1 MRVPADRDFIIQA
14 FIALGFCIGGWIIF
28 VKPQVQSMSRLEA
41 EIAQIESQSARV
53 SNAVF
58 EKIAAQAPRLRR
70 RAQDIRAKGALAKDS
85 AALYSQIRTVATEH
99 DVQIKN
105 VRQGLDQEHVVGG
118 TTFVVQRVDMKVEGE
133 FEQIARFLDSLR
145 SIDTYLR
152 PVSLQVSPTTGG
164 NGSYTVMQFGF
175 ESVRFNLPVAIEKL
189 LEEEA

>member
-41 EIAQIESQSARV
+41 EIAQIESQSVRV

-85 AALYSQIRTVATEH
+85 AALYSQIRTIATEH

-105 VRQGLDQEHVVGG
+105 VRQGLDHEHVVGG

-133 FEQIARFLDSLR
+133 FERIARFLEALN
-145 SIDTYLR
+145 SIETYLR

-175 ESVRFNLPVAIEKL
+175 ESVRFNLPVALEKL